1 MKRHRGITIRRST
14 RKFEKFEGVFRVK
27 GGKWVVRVKVEEGG
41 YLTVG
46 QYDSQEKAEEVYQQK
61 QSETTTIK

>member
-27 GGKWVVRVKVEEGG
+27 GGKWVVRVKVEKR

-61 QSETTTIK
+61 QSETTAIK